1 MGGLIQAVGVA
12 FMGLLAVWL
21 ASFLL
26 GSIVGFMGG
35 LFS

>member
-1 MGGLIQAVGVA
+1 MGGLIQAVGLA

-26 GSIVGFMGG
+26 GSAVGFISA